1 MKKVILAC
9 ILLAAALSLAAC
21 TQGGSSPDDQPGT
34 SAVQSGGENEGEGVV
49 GGCRIK
55 IVSAEKGEDFVGD
68 PVAIITYE
76 WTNNGSEDK
85 SFSDIFVSKAYQN
98 GVKCTSY
105 NVVDGV
111 DSSKLQAEIKPGAT
125 LQVQEAYSISDESD
139 VTVEVGPWIRFDD
152 GAVVTKTF
160 SLS

>member
-111 DSSKLQAEIKPGAT
+111 DSSKLQAEVKPGET
-125 LQVQEAYSISDESD
+125 LQVKEAYIISGFPEI
-139 VTVEVGPWIRFDD
+139 TVEIGPGKGAEED
-152 GAVVTKTF
+152 AVVSKTF